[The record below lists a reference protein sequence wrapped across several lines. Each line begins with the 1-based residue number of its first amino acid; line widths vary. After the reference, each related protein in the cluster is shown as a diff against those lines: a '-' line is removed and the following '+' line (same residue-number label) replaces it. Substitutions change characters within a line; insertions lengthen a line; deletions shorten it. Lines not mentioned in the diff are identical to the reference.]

1 MRFWILY
8 RKWVAVFSILTVL
21 SCDTENN
28 VDPVFENYFIK
39 YYGGDGEQEGRDFV
53 VNPDGTMILV
63 GISSIN
69 QRSKVFI
76 VKVDPN
82 GNELVRLMYDSL
94 TSENEI
100 AMDIEPT
107 SAGDYVVLSNV
118 MKNET
123 EYYIRLR
130 RIDSNLNVIFKD
142 SINRSGS
149 YFGYTI
155 TSVPDNK
162 FLLSGTTTEVE
173 LPDPPNNLN
182 EDLFTIELNADF
194 TFEPDDLIRDGNSR
208 SGAYIRSGRFSG
220 SRTYFAGYTDELYD
234 ENDVEQNYEEN
245 FVFRSNVINPVTNKY
260 DGTTRITRFAG
271 TPESSERMISIAQLS
286 SDGPFVAIGTQTDRN
301 GSTSSRRLY
310 AAAVSKDFTTIT
322 RQGILDNTVAEA
334 VAITPSGD
342 MNFLVLFNSVND
354 AGNRNIH
361 LMKITSSLDE
371 NSQTFPRIAFGSPNN
386 DDTGSAVAELPNGDI
401 AILGTMNLTNQKK
414 MALIKIRANGQ
425 F

>member
-1 MRFWILY
+1 
-8 RKWVAVFSILTVL
+8 
-21 SCDTENN
+21 

-63 GISSIN
+63 GISSID

-107 SAGDYVVLSNV
+107 SEGDYVVLSNV
-118 MKNET
+118 VKNET

-155 TSVPDNK
+155 TSVPNNR

-194 TFEPDDLIRDGNSR
+194 TFEPGDLRRDGKSR
-208 SGAYIRSGRFSG
+208 IGAYIRSGKFS
-220 SRTYFAGYTDELYD
+220 SSSTYFAGYTDELIA

-245 FVFRSNVINPVTNKY
+245 FVFRSNVIDPVTNNE
-260 DGTTRITRFAG
+260 DGLTRFAG
-271 TPESSERMISIAQLS
+271 TPESSERMVSFAQLPS
-286 SDGPFVAIGTQTDRN
+286 NGPFVAIGTQTDRN
-301 GSTSSRRLY
+301 GSTASRRLY

-322 RQGILDNTVAEA
+322 RQGILDNTLAEA

-414 MALIKIRANGQ
+414 MTLIKIRANGQ